1 MAVSKRAKITWITL
15 GSLVIALPVGLWAVD
30 ALTPLI
36 VRKALPATASNIQEY
51 YSDDGF
57 HGDFVRCLQADM
69 PKSEMPRFAAKLGL
83 SQRYDAKRDA
93 KLPLSFATSD
103 TIPWWQ
109 PPQSLDNAYY
119 DYKPG
124 RDSYSLAKYENGQVH
139 FMVIAW

>member
-1 MAVSKRAKITWITL
+1 MSKRAKRTWIVV
-15 GSLVIALPVGLWAVD
+15 GLVIVALPTGLWAVD
-30 ALTPLI
+30 ALTPSI
-36 VRKALPATASNIQEY
+36 VRRALPATASNIQEY

-69 PKSEMPRFAAKLGL
+69 PSSEMPRFAAKLGL
-83 SQRYDAKRDA
+83 IQRYDAKRDA

-103 TIPWWQ
+103 MISWWQ

-124 RDSYSLAKYENGQVH
+124 NSSYSLAKYENGQV
-139 FMVIAW
+139 FFKVIAW